1 MEVLHPRCAGLDVH
15 KDGVVAAVRIA
26 APGGGASVEVRRFE
40 TTTPGLLALGEWLA
54 ECGCTHAAMEA
65 TGVYWWPVWHVLS
78 DGDLTLILANAAH
91 VKNVPGR
98 KTDVADA
105 AWLAELLAH
114 GLIRP
119 SFVPEP
125 ATAAMR
131 ALMRTRKQ
139 LVREGAS
146 HVQRLQKVLEDANL
160 KLASVLSD
168 IVGVSGRAI
177 LEALIAGEADPD
189 RLLALVHRRVKAE
202 PGRLRAALTGRLTD
216 HHRFLLRLHLRQTD
230 AIDAALAEIDAE
242 VERDL
247 GPFRDAVR
255 LLRSIPGVSDLSA
268 QAIVAEIGTDMG
280 RFPTAGHLLA
290 AVPPTLGRPLPPQ
303 RRERRQAPLHPPAQ
317 GRALAQD
324 HPRPVRLGRQPQEGQ
339 LPARPVHPTAP
350 APRPQEGDLR
360 RRRVHPH
367 RRLAHA
373 PQRHLL
379 ERPRPRPLPP
389 QVPGAAGQAPRRPD
403 RQTRLHLLS
412 GAHRQVAFCLERF
425 AC

>member
-40 TTTPGLLALGEWLA
+40 TTTPGLPALGGWLA
-54 ECGCTHAAMEA
+54 ERGCTHAAMEA
-65 TGVYWWPVWHVLS
+65 TGVYWRPVRHVPS
-78 DGDLTLILANAAH
+78 DGDLAPILANAAH

-216 HHRFLLRLHLRQTD
+216 HHRVLLRLHLRQTD
-230 AIDAALAEIDAE
+230 AIDAALAEIDAGSKHCF
-242 VERDL
+242 ER
-247 GPFRDAVR
+247 
-255 LLRSIPGVSDLSA
+255 
-268 QAIVAEIGTDMG
+268 
-280 RFPTAGHLLA
+280 
-290 AVPPTLGRPLPPQ
+290 
-303 RRERRQAPLHPPAQ
+303 
-317 GRALAQD
+317 
-324 HPRPVRLGRQPQEGQ
+324 
-339 LPARPVHPTAP
+339 ARP
-350 APRPQEGDLR
+350 R
-360 RRRVHPH
+360 
-367 RRLAHA
+367 
-373 PQRHLL
+373 
-379 ERPRPRPLPP
+379 
-389 QVPGAAGQAPRRPD
+389 
-403 RQTRLHLLS
+403 S
-412 GAHRQVAFCLERF
+412 FS
-425 AC
+425 